1 MRSIAIEPVKTFSA
15 ICIMLALVACAQ
27 PPATQTPRP
36 PQEETPPTSQSS
48 SSASPGTATVE
59 PQEAQKKSESG
70 AAAEKAATRPEEK
83 DPATASES
91 GAQKPV
97 ESPSTA
103 TAATADSA
111 DARLAQ
117 ARENLRISQETEKR
131 IASELDQLKTSGSAS
146 DEAVRD
152 YETYL
157 KSVRAMT
164 EENRKIVSQMEA
176 AYEQQSPSQAASQ
189 MPGSKAP
196 DQTTAQG
203 IPEKQPVDEVAALD
217 RQLNASLAKFD
228 DMLLKKMEAIRAGS
242 SQKLQDLAEEAAE
255 AARRLRAKGLDVDTS
270 GSKSSGEKQETP
282 EGQTESGRK
291 TEPAASLP
299 GTETAAKDGVRK
311 GGEGPSDQNQRRV
324 DYGDDDIVARQL
336 REAAEKETDPV
347 LKEKLWKEYE
357 EYKKSK

>member
-1 MRSIAIEPVKTFSA
+1 
-15 ICIMLALVACAQ
+15 MLALVACAQ

-48 SSASPGTATVE
+48 SSASPGKATTE
-59 PQEAQKKSESG
+59 PQEAPKKSESG
-70 AAAEKAATRPEEK
+70 AAAAAEKAATRPEEK
-83 DPATASES
+83 ESATAAES
-91 GAQKPV
+91 GKQKPV
-97 ESPSTA
+97 EALSTDR
-103 TAATADSA
+103 AATADSA

-117 ARENLRISQETEKR
+117 ARENLRISRETEKR
-131 IASELDQLKTSGSAS
+131 IASELEQLKASGNVP
-146 DEAVRD
+146 DEAVKD

-164 EENRKIVSQMEA
+164 EENRKIVAQMEA

-189 MPGSKAP
+189 TPGSKAP

-203 IPEKQPVDEVAALD
+203 IPEEQAVDEVAALD

-270 GSKSSGEKQETP
+270 GSESSGDKQEAP
-282 EGQTESGRK
+282 EGQAQSGRK
-291 TEPAASLP
+291 PESAADQP
-299 GTETAAKDGVRK
+299 GTETAAKDGSRK